1 MIVEDIMTKAV
12 ICGQM
17 TDSVGMLEQLMN
29 KAGVQCLPIID
40 NAAQCI
46 GVISAIDL
54 IQLHAIQASLRGD
67 VQAWEICTEP
77 VVEISPYQSLTE
89 AAELMV
95 SNKLHHLVVTGAE
108 GLLGIVSSMDIL
120 EKKVLR
126 QGAR

>member
-1 MIVEDIMTKAV
+1 MIIEDIMTKVV

-17 TDSVGMLEQLMN
+17 TDSVEMLEQAMK
-29 KAGVQCLPIID
+29 KADVQCLPVID

-46 GVISAIDL
+46 GVVSAIDL
-54 IQLHAIQASLRGD
+54 IKLHGIQALVRD
-67 VQAWEICTEP
+67 NLQAWEICTEP

-95 SNKLHHLVVTGAE
+95 RNKLHHLVVTSAE
-108 GLLGIVSSMDIL
+108 GLLGIISSIDIL

-126 QGAR
+126 